1 MDRRTLRTDYDLPPV
16 PRDHHAFPVLAD
28 EQGLEA
34 LRVGRELQH
43 SAVNLDPQHARAYSD
58 ALRRRRVI
66 RLSALVFALE
76 AAAIVAV
83 SIAQALNWWPA

>member
-1 MDRRTLRTDYDLPPV
+1 MGRRTLRTAHDLPQV
-16 PRDHHAFPVLAD
+16 HRDHHVLPGLAD
-28 EQGLEA
+28 ERGYEA
-34 LRVGRELQH
+34 LRVGLELQH

-76 AAAIVAV
+76 AAAMVAV
-83 SIAQALNWWPA
+83 SIGQALNWWPA